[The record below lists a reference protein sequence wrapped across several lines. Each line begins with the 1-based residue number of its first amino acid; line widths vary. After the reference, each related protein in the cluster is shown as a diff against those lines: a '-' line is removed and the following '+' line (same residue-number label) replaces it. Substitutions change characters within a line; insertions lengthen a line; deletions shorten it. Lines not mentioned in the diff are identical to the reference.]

1 MCTSARPYGRV
12 ERCVFGGRGDACGP
26 EMGHMA
32 WHMGRHWTYGHMHV
46 RVGLG
51 WGTRHGV
58 WVGTGRVSWTD
69 EDVGFLGGGEC
80 HTRPNLDGS

>member
-1 MCTSARPYGRV
+1 
-12 ERCVFGGRGDACGP
+12 
-26 EMGHMA
+26 
-32 WHMGRHWTYGHMHV
+32 MHA

-69 EDVGFLGGGEC
+69 EDVGFFGGVNV
-80 HTRPNLDGS
+80 TRAPIWMAHEWPMSAGAHV